1 MTYRKPPAAPGL
13 ELGAHDDSYTT
24 DRDHTAAM
32 LSAETDAM
40 RLEATALGLPDT
52 VEGLLTF
59 ALREIAALRL
69 AGRVLRADI
78 EGCRTETVGLH
89 SEVARLKLRVKGL
102 EGEL

>member
-1 MTYRKPPAAPGL
+1 MTDRERQKAADVQPPAGVPPATPPIDL
-13 ELGAHDDSYTT
+13 L
-24 DRDHTAAM
+24 
-32 LSAETDAM
+32 AETDAM

>member
-1 MTYRKPPAAPGL
+1 MTEKRERQKAADAPPPAGVPPATPPIDL
-13 ELGAHDDSYTT
+13 L
-24 DRDHTAAM
+24 
-32 LSAETDAM
+32 AETDAM